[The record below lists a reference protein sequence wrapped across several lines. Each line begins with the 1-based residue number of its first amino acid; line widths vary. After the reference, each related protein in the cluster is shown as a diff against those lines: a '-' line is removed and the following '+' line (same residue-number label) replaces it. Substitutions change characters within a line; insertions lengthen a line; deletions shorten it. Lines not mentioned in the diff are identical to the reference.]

1 MEPVFAVPKT
11 QWDYL
16 AIVQSI
22 ILFGRGKSMLSS
34 VIDVLSPNVTPVY
47 FLTAEN

>member
-1 MEPVFAVPKT
+1 MEPLFAVPKT

-16 AIVQSI
+16 AVAQPIM
-22 ILFGRGKSMLSS
+22 LLGRGKSMMLS
-34 VIDVLSPNVTPVY
+34 VIDVFSPTVTPVY